1 MIAPSLDPAGLVVGQ
16 ELPPFERRFAAVDMV
31 AYGAATW
38 DWHRLHHD
46 TAYARERGLDRPVVD
61 GQMFGGLFARQAM
74 DWAGPRAFIQAMRL
88 RMRAMAYAGD
98 VLRGSG
104 EVGELCLAD
113 DHGIAVLAQR
123 LKNGEVLIADCTTR
137 IRLPR

>member
-1 MIAPSLDPAGLVVGQ
+1 MSAPHPDPAVLVVGQ
-16 ELPPFERRFAAVDMV
+16 KLPPFERHFGSVDMV
-31 AYGAATW
+31 AYAAATW

-46 TAYARERGLDRPVVD
+46 TAFARARGLDRPVVD
-61 GQMFGGLFARQAM
+61 GQMFGGVFARQAM

-88 RMRAMAYAGD
+88 RMRSMAYAGD
-98 VLRGSG
+98 VLQGSG
-104 EVGELCLAD
+104 EVSEVRLSD

-123 LKNGEVLIADCTTR
+123 LKNGDALIADCLTE

>member
-1 MIAPSLDPAGLVVGQ
+1 MTSQDIDPAGLVAGQ
-16 ELPPFERRFAAVDMV
+16 ELPPFERRFESVDMV

-46 TAYARERGLDRPVVD
+46 TAFARSRGLDRPVVD

-88 RMRAMAYAGD
+88 RMRSMAYAGD
-98 VLRGSG
+98 VLQGTG
-104 EVGELCLAD
+104 EVGEIRLSD
-113 DHGIAVLAQR
+113 DHGVAVLAQR
-123 LKNGEVLIADCTTR
+123 LKNGEAVIADCVTE